1 MKQDI
6 DVPGFPSSSP
16 AWHQSQRK
24 FEEQIGPHIPAVRAT
39 ARRILGDGDDAA
51 DAVQEALIALW
62 EIGPVPDHL
71 RPWLIRTVVHR
82 SLHSRRSKLRRTKW
96 EDRGGETVMPCA
108 FCDPG
113 KELEIRELLKDLEN
127 ALSALSTD
135 QRRVI
140 ELRDLQGLEYTEI
153 AESLDI
159 PVGTVRS
166 RLNRARARVRELT
179 EWFLQESA

>member
-1 MKQDI
+1 
-6 DVPGFPSSSP
+6 
-16 AWHQSQRK
+16 
-24 FEEQIGPHIPAVRAT
+24 
-39 ARRILGDGDDAA
+39 
-51 DAVQEALIALW
+51 
-62 EIGPVPDHL
+62 
-71 RPWLIRTVVHR
+71 
-82 SLHSRRSKLRRTKW
+82 
-96 EDRGGETVMPCA
+96 MPCA

-113 KELEIRELLKDLEN
+113 KGLEIRELLKDLEN

>member
-6 DVPGFPSSSP
+6 DVSGFPSSSP

-82 SLHSRRSKLRRTKW
+82 SLHSRRSKFRRTKW
-96 EDRGGETVMPCA
+96 EDRGGEMVMPCA
-108 FCDPG
+108 LCTVMHDAGFTGSTWESSVLSSSVAVCALIASSQPVAG
-113 KELEIRELLKDLEN
+113 FRSTAHN
-127 ALSALSTD
+127 A
-135 QRRVI
+135 
-140 ELRDLQGLEYTEI
+140 
-153 AESLDI
+153 
-159 PVGTVRS
+159 
-166 RLNRARARVRELT
+166 
-179 EWFLQESA
+179 